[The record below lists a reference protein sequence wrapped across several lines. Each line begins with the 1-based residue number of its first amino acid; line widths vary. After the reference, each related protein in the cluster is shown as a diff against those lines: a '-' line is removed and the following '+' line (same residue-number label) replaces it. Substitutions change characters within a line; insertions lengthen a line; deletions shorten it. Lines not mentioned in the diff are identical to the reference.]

1 MDINN
6 ISSIVALLSALSIA
20 SERLVEIIK
29 GTVPWLNIA
38 KTDPNAEGWRQ
49 AALRVLAALAG
60 VATAWLASTAEA
72 VGNLI
77 PSNPGAWIVLG
88 LLASGGSGFWNSI
101 QGYVNQAKT
110 AKAAEAATKQAVA
123 SQTAVVSATPAGG

>member
-29 GTVPWLNIA
+29 GTVPWLNTA
-38 KTDPNAEGWRQ
+38 KNDPNAEGWRQ

-60 VATAWLASTAEA
+60 VATAWLASTAQA

-101 QGYVNQAKT
+101 QGYVNQAKA
-110 AKAAEAATKQAVA
+110 AKTAEAATKQAVA
-123 SQTAVVSATPAGG
+123 SQTAVVRATPAGG